1 MERDYVVNNEET
13 LHTLVQTVKAAQ
25 QKFASYTQEQVD
37 KIFFEAA
44 MAANKMRIPLAQ
56 MAVAWLLSRQA
67 MTSVIVGPR
76 TVEQLADNLQ
86 ALRGTDFLEEE
97 LAEIDHI
104 LSAQ

>member
-1 MERDYVVNNEET
+1 MGRALNDVA
-13 LHTLVQTVKAAQ
+13 LRRGQ
-25 QKFASYTQEQVD
+25 S
-37 KIFFEAA
+37 
-44 MAANKMRIPLAQ
+44 LAQ

-86 ALRGTDFLEEE
+86 ALRGTDFSEEE